1 MSILVTG
8 GAGFIGS
15 HMVDRLMQK
24 KINVKVFDN
33 LISGNLKNLAQWKK
47 NPNFEFIKGDLL
59 DKKDILTPIQES
71 HTVFHFAANPEV
83 QIKKARPKDHFKQNI
98 QATYNLL
105 EAIRKNETTEKLVF
119 TSSSTVYGEAD
130 IFPTPE
136 NFGPMKPIS
145 MYGGSKLAC
154 EAIISAF
161 SSMYGFTSIIYRL
174 ANIVGPRSNHGVIY
188 DFIQKLRNNPDTL
201 NVLGDGTQSKSY
213 LYIDDCIEGLIKG
226 STEAKGIK
234 IYNLGSEDR
243 VSVLEIAETVK
254 EEMNLQ
260 KTKIKLTGG
269 VNGGRGWIGDVK
281 KMHLEMTSIKNKGW
295 IPRYSSKEAIRKTT
309 QALLCESKIV

>member
-15 HMVDRLMQK
+15 HMVDRLMQEK
-24 KINVKVFDN
+24 SNVIVFDN
-33 LISGNLKNLAQWKK
+33 LISGNLKNIVKWKD

-59 DKKDILTPIQES
+59 DKKNIFHLIQECE
-71 HTVFHFAANPEV
+71 TVFHFAANPEV
-83 QIKKARPKDHFKQNI
+83 QIKKASPKDHFKQNI
-98 QATYNLL
+98 EATYNLL
-105 EAIRKNETTEKLVF
+105 EAIRKNEATEKIVF
-119 TSSSTVYGEAD
+119 TSSSTVYGEAK

-136 NFGPMKPIS
+136 DFGPLKPIS

-161 SSMYGFTSIIYRL
+161 SAMYGFTSVIYRL

-188 DFIQKLRNNPDTL
+188 DFIQKLRENQDTL
-201 NVLGDGTQSKSY
+201 SVLGDGTQSKSY

-226 STEAKGIK
+226 STDAKGIN
-234 IYNLGSEDR
+234 IYNLGSEDQ
-243 VSVLEIAETVK
+243 VSVLEIAEIVK
-254 EEMNLQ
+254 EEMNLK

-269 VNGGRGWIGDVK
+269 VDGGRGWIGDVK
-281 KMHLEMTSIKNKGW
+281 KMHLKMTNIKNQGW
-295 IPRYSSKEAIRKTT
+295 TSRYTSKDAVKKTT
-309 QALLCESKIV
+309 KAILRESKII